1 VGPTTPHSTATTQVT
16 PTAFKRIV
24 DKIQGLPTLPTVVME
39 LLSIARDP
47 NASANEMEAGLQHD
61 PSLTMKI
68 MRMAN
73 SSFYGYGNIKTLN
86 QAIVVLGFPVIKS
99 IILAASVFEA
109 FPGAGRPGF
118 DRAAFWKHSLGVAVT
133 SRMIAQRVTRKDI
146 EEAFVA
152 GLVHDIGKVIL
163 DEYASDLWDRVIA
176 RTKEKNCLVFDSEM
190 ALFGFS
196 HAQVGQWL
204 AMKWKLPQDYTAAI
218 FYHHQPSYARQ
229 GESLTA
235 IVHIADIITRTVK
248 IGSGGDPL
256 IPAVDKS
263 AWDRIEMTQQV
274 FDDLV
279 AAVPAEFERA
289 NASFGGSQT
298 K

>member
-1 VGPTTPHSTATTQVT
+1 M
-16 PTAFKRIV
+16 AFKRIV

-39 LLSIARDP
+39 LLAIARDP
-47 NASANEMEAGLQHD
+47 NASANDMEAGLQHD
-61 PSLTMKI
+61 PSLTMKV

-73 SSFYGYGNIKTLN
+73 SSFYGSGNNKTLN
-86 QAIVVLGFPVIKS
+86 QAVVALGFPVIRS

-118 DRAAFWKHSLGVAVT
+118 DRTEFWKHSLGVGVA
-133 SRMIAQRVTRKDI
+133 SRLLAQRIAKRDV

-163 DEYASDLWDRVIA
+163 DEHASDLWNRVITRA
-176 RTKEKNCLVFDSEM
+176 KEKNCLIFDAEM
-190 ALFGFS
+190 EVLGFS

-218 FYHHQPSYARQ
+218 FYHHQPGFARQ
-229 GESLTA
+229 GETLTS
-235 IVHIADIITRTVK
+235 IVHIADILARTLK
-248 IGSGGDPL
+248 LGSGGDPL
-256 IPAVDKS
+256 VPTIDQN
-263 AWDRIEMTQQV
+263 AWQRIEMTQPI
-274 FDDLV
+274 FDELLEII
-279 AAVPAEFERA
+279 PADFERA
-289 NASFGGSQT
+289 TSSFGVA